1 MARNW
6 FVVTVAVSMVL
17 LTAGAMAQKND
28 VSASIGRVF
37 ISDQGVQGTNL
48 ADSNIHFGD
57 AISYSLSY
65 GRRIA
70 DIGLAS
76 LTVEVPFVHDPDI
89 KLNYARFTVPKSYS
103 AFFLAPSLRVN
114 LLPSTAFSPWIS
126 GGIGFAHY
134 SSSSTLE
141 GGGSTPGDLGV
152 TSKAVQLGVGL
163 DVRFWQNIK
172 IRGEVR
178 DFYTDEP
185 NLALNPQKNLHNY
198 YAGAGVM
205 WSF

>member
-6 FVVTVAVSMVL
+6 FVVTVVVFLLL
-17 LTAGAMAQKND
+17 LTAGAWAQKND

-57 AISYSLSY
+57 ALSYSLSY

-76 LTVEVPFVHDPDI
+76 LTVEAPFVHDPDI
-89 KLNYARFTVPKSYS
+89 RLNYSTLNVPKSYS
-103 AFFLAPSLRVN
+103 AIFLAPSLRVN
-114 LLPSTAFSPWIS
+114 FLSSTAVSPWVS

-134 SSSSTLE
+134 SSSSKLE
-141 GGGSTPGDLGV
+141 GGGNTPGDLSV
-152 TSKAVQLGVGL
+152 TSKAVQIGLGL

-178 DFYTDEP
+178 DFFTDEP
-185 NLALNPQKNLHNY
+185 NLVLNPQKNLHNY
-198 YAGAGVM
+198 FAGAGVV

>member
-37 ISDQGVQGTNL
+37 TSDQGVQGTTL
-48 ADSNIHFGD
+48 TDSNIHFGD
-57 AISYSLSY
+57 SLAYSLSY

-70 DIGLAS
+70 DIGLAQ

-89 KLNYARFTVPKSYS
+89 KLNYAAFTVPKSYS
-103 AFFLAPSLRVN
+103 AVFLAPSLRVN
-114 LLPSTAFSPWIS
+114 LLASTAVSPWIS
-126 GGIGFAHY
+126 GGIGFAHF
-134 SSSSTLE
+134 SSSSTME
-141 GGGSTPGDLGV
+141 GGGSTPGNLGV
-152 TSKAVQLGVGL
+152 TSKAVQLGIGL

-172 IRGEVR
+172 IRGEAR

-185 NLALNPQKNLHNY
+185 NLVLNPQKNLHNY
-198 YAGAGVM
+198 FVGAGVV